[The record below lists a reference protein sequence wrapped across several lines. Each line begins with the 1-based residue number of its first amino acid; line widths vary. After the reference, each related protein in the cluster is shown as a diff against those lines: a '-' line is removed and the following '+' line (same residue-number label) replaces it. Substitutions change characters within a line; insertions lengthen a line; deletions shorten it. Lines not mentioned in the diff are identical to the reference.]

1 MGRIRKNFEVC
12 SAKDFAIKALAWAKE
27 THDTCC
33 LLNSNNHDKDPYGN
47 TNLILAAGV
56 TNSITGIGKN
66 DFERLKEFSDK
77 ENDWI
82 FGFLGYDL
90 KNQLE
95 SLESSNHDGLQMPE
109 MHFFVPRV
117 LIFFGE
123 TSVDI
128 SCSPK
133 NETSITPEEIFGQIN
148 VKETQQVEDQYK
160 IIMRPR
166 VPEERYIENVKEIK
180 QHIQLGNIYEMN
192 YCIEF
197 YCENANID
205 PVSVY
210 NHLTNLS
217 PTPFSCFYSTNSKF
231 LMCASPERFLRKK
244 GAKLV
249 SQPIKGT
256 APRGKTPEEDE
267 QNKQY
272 LFSDPKERSE
282 NVMIVDLVRNDLSI
296 TAKKGSVQV
305 EELYGIYS
313 FSQVHQM
320 ISTVVSELKTDIHF
334 VDAIKNCFPMGSMT
348 GAPKVMAMK
357 LIEQYEDTKRGI
369 FSGAVGYI
377 SPEKDFDFNVV
388 IRSLIYN
395 SENKYLSYLAG
406 SAITIG
412 SYPEKELEECLLKA
426 RAMEKALGN

>member
-1 MGRIRKNFEVC
+1 MARNSKNFEVGPTR
-12 SAKDFAIKALAWAKE
+12 DFAIQALIWAKE
-27 THDTCC
+27 TFDPCC
-33 LLNSNNHDKDPYGN
+33 LLNSNHYDNDPLGN
-47 TNLILAAGV
+47 FSLVLAAGAIS
-56 TNSITGIGKN
+56 SICSNGES

-95 SLESSNHDGLQMPE
+95 SLESNNHDGLQMPE
-109 MHFFVPRV
+109 MHFFVPRI
-117 LIFFGE
+117 LIFFDE
-123 TSVDI
+123 NSVEI
-128 SCSPK
+128 SCSTKGEPA
-133 NETSITPEEIFGQIN
+133 ITPEEVFRQIN
-148 VKETQQVEDQYK
+148 GKGAQQAKENKK
-160 IIMRPR
+160 ITMQPR
-166 VPEERYIENVKEIK
+166 VPEARYIDTVNNIR

-197 YCENANID
+197 YCEKVEID

-210 NHLTNLS
+210 QHLSNLS
-217 PTPFSCFYSTNSKF
+217 PTPFSCFYSTEGNF

-244 GAKLV
+244 GLKLV

-256 APRGKTPEEDE
+256 APRGKTPQEDE
-267 QNKQY
+267 QNRQK
-272 LFSDPKERSE
+272 LFLDPKERSE
-282 NVMIVDLVRNDLSI
+282 NVMIVDLVRNDLSR
-296 TAKKGSVQV
+296 TASKGTVRV

-320 ISTVVSELKTDIHF
+320 ISTVVSELHPEAHL
-334 VDAIKNCFPMGSMT
+334 VDAIKCCFPMGSMT

-357 LIEQYEDTKRGI
+357 LIEHFEDTKRGL

-388 IRSLIYN
+388 IRSLVYN
-395 SENKYLSYLAG
+395 EKQKYLSYMAG

-412 SYPEKELEECLLKA
+412 SVPERELEECLLKA
-426 RAMEKALGN
+426 KAMERALGN